1 MPLLNPHFCPVIQIQ
16 AMDWERKEGLGWGA
30 AWWESTENSSGTTP
44 SPSSCLFWPRGVTRL
59 MGPSRCYDKVCHK
72 YGLHRKLEDS
82 PSLRLDWV
90 WCQCV
95 PSVHTKT
102 QVHFPLAP
110 ERREDR
116 SIGYFSN
123 SIFTDVSVFL
133 KWIQIF
139 LMLWSQQTASTTT
152 SKPHS
157 VPTQSTWDRS
167 VS

>member
-1 MPLLNPHFCPVIQIQ
+1 MLWTWRGRKAWDERVLRILVATLPH
-16 AMDWERKEGLGWGA
+16 
-30 AWWESTENSSGTTP
+30 P
-44 SPSSCLFWPRGVTRL
+44 SCFFWPRAVTRL
-59 MGPSRCYDKVCHK
+59 MRPSRCYDKVCHK

-82 PSLRLDWV
+82 LSLCLDWV

-116 SIGYFSN
+116 SIDWFSN
-123 SIFTDVSVFL
+123 SVFTDVSVFL

-139 LMLWSQQTASTTT
+139 LMLKSQQIASTTT
-152 SKPHS
+152 KPPSIATHSRWEHS
-157 VPTQSTWDRS
+157 VS
-167 VS
+167 